1 MSWNYSLNSKVSI
14 HTNYF
19 QRRTGRRNWNE
30 KRTIKY
36 NKDNMYMPEGVTQKI
51 DSFEASSSDK
61 SVTLPN
67 N

>member
-30 KRTIKY
+30 KITIKY
-36 NKDNMYMPEGVTQKI
+36 NKHNMYMPEGVTQKI
-51 DSFEASSSDK
+51 DSF
-61 SVTLPN
+61 
-67 N
+67 